1 MIPPPSGSVAQASAP
16 ESGAG
21 GSGWGVTIAGTPY
34 SANALLLERLT
45 GYPARVGALRW
56 NWPLSAAALLV
67 AGGLGALLTL
77 LLAPAG

>member
-1 MIPPPSGSVAQASAP
+1 MVC
-16 ESGAG
+16 
-21 GSGWGVTIAGTPY
+21 GWGVTIAGTPY

-56 NWPLSAAALLV
+56 NWPLSAVALLV